1 MSSPARQR
9 RLFYVLSL
17 WFKKEGAHMKR
28 LGLTLKQRVLLGLT
42 VLVALLLTL
51 AAFSW
56 RDVHQN
62 RETIERMVHLDAR
75 KVSLA
80 NSVSSRLA
88 RVSRELYV
96 SSPG

>member
-1 MSSPARQR
+1 
-9 RLFYVLSL
+9 
-17 WFKKEGAHMKR
+17 MKR

-56 RDVHQN
+56 HDVRQN

-96 SSPG
+96 LVEEDRPDLLAAARN

>member
-42 VLVALLLTL
+42 VRVVAI
-51 AAFSW
+51 S
-56 RDVHQN
+56 
-62 RETIERMVHLDAR
+62 
-75 KVSLA
+75 
-80 NSVSSRLA
+80 
-88 RVSRELYV
+88 
-96 SSPG
+96 